1 MFKVFSTRDGKPFSH
16 AVKGV
21 PIRTHCVRYLTS
33 IVEALRIIW
42 EHFPQFGPEN
52 TAHVDDLV
60 GTICWWGVAVA
71 ELTILGKKLCA

>member
-16 AVKGV
+16 AVKGRF
-21 PIRTHCVRYLTS
+21 IQTQCVGYLTS
-33 IVEALRIIW
+33 IIKALRIIW

-60 GTICWWGVAVA
+60 GPYNWW
-71 ELTILGKKLCA
+71 EYYRR